1 MATQLKDYT
10 LVDDQTGKE
19 YAISGPEDATSE
31 ELAGALEQYLGP
43 VAPEPEAVTP
53 APIATGNAT
62 VEQGG
67 PVAPPA
73 IEPKAEDYEVG
84 MDNFMDFSPENRS
97 LPVPVEKQILQ
108 MANDPQYSV
117 DDISKVL
124 VDNQFQSAAPEMITQ
139 IQEARD
145 KGVPFGSIEYPDPFE
160 GMIDEKAL
168 AEEYKAVN
176 TDWFSQTAR
185 SMTEAWADPA
195 SLTNWFSRRG
205 SDLLGYHE
213 DAIRERYPD
222 ISDEELEVLQD
233 EYIAR
238 ISRLRGKAAQ
248 EGVKDDAMIPWLAGQ
263 LFAIEPT
270 DLIPFT
276 RAARAGTKIGRVA
289 EKGVEAAAV
298 GAATDVVGQSLAMYD
313 NAQDEFDPLRTLGSA
328 ALSGTIG
335 SGGQAV
341 SDLVGSIR
349 TASPDNP
356 PPSVGG
362 GPIPVPA
369 GKKNTKAYRAEL
381 DKTLDSVV
389 DRVNTLARGWSNSPT
404 IKVHANFKGVK
415 DIDDDALGVY
425 TTDKDGKPLVMINT
439 EAVLARAK
447 KQDVTPESVV
457 DSVVFHEA
465 LGHHGLTQRFGDQLD
480 TILDVFYTRGTEQF
494 RDLVDTWIK
503 KNPNAYKGP
512 TQRVRATEE
521 VLAEWS
527 EKEGLL
533 PKTFTDM
540 LLNKIKNFARDMG
553 MDLRISERE
562 VRAYLA
568 VAQRRVTEGDPTG
581 ATPGVAKN
589 IIEESG
595 KSRDR
600 IRLTRKFPN
609 EEGGN
614 VVGSEEQAA
623 KTFLRELG
631 VFNSGEL
638 LRMEQKEAI
647 QKAERLGIDEEWLSY
662 YNDAYLRAYGYDA
675 PNTPQPEMSRYLPDV
690 KFMRGDERT
699 PDTTSAGFKQPKADD
714 RSRAAARKQLWK
726 NKENPD
732 WNPDDPNGLPSR
744 AEELPPVEEGKVR
757 LWRGNRPGEVGQN
770 PQFTNS
776 LDGIARPFMEA
787 YGGPLSYVDVPAN
800 VAEEALNKTGA
811 AAPGAEFIL
820 PREWASKAKIVEAGK
835 SNAARPQ
842 PTPTEGAPDGWGST
856 ANVASKYMRGDGPI
870 DPDNL
875 SADDLIEA
883 KNALE
888 LLNRL
893 EYTPTV
899 INPDQLEAEALA
911 RNLPPSDIT
920 RLVGMEPGKLMKKLF
935 LYDVA
940 ATKLSDRA
948 AKIKGDIEENGLT
961 PEKQLAYFET
971 TQTLSDL
978 SQRIF
983 DFQAEIGR
991 TLAATRRVNY
1001 SRKRVRDLQAVLKE
1015 YGAEALMDPETFYRY
1030 MAEME
1035 GKMKANKTKGTPTFK
1050 DNVISYVNIPRAIMS
1065 SADLSAPLR
1074 QGVVFIGNKEYW
1086 GSFLKMFSMLG
1097 KSGETNYNFLMK
1109 KIATHP
1115 NYELMQKA
1123 RLAFSS
1129 LDGELSLRE
1138 EDFQTELAR
1147 KIPVYGKIV
1156 KASEQAYAGFLNKL
1170 RADMFN
1176 KFVGEY
1182 QKAGIELDDEML
1194 KGLGKFINAGTG
1206 RAELPE
1212 FLRPSSTII
1221 NATFFSG
1228 RLMYSRVQMLNPA
1241 FYANLPKPVRKN
1253 ALKSMGSFGTVALLV
1268 NGALNAL
1275 WPDEVETELDPR
1287 ASDFLKVKVGD
1298 TRFDI
1303 GGGFNQYLILGART
1317 VTWLYNN
1324 ALGFGERVLDDYAGI
1339 DNSLTDA
1346 KVANKKTAAGN
1357 FRTYG
1362 NDEFNQDTYAGA
1374 LADFF
1379 RSKLSPQ
1386 ASYVVDAMVGTDFIG
1401 REFTVEGSL
1410 ASRLIPMTV
1419 SGVYEAYAEDSPV
1432 PLPVVFTSSLFGVG
1446 VNTYKTAGT
1455 DPKEELKAP
1464 VSFEMSDLEDGENE
1478 FVRAEEG
1485 VVTLKKQTRDKWEA
1499 TINTYYPI
1507 FVEQFT
1513 AEMGYK
1519 AFDEMSDTEKKAVI
1533 EKAKKEAKANAKADM
1548 MYELGLA
1555 E

>member
-1 MATQLKDYT
+1 LSGIIFEITDPESKKTYRIQADDGVTQ
-10 LVDDQTGKE
+10 DQ
-19 YAISGPEDATSE
+19 
-31 ELAGALEQYLGP
+31 ALEQFQSLDESEWAAFEYRP
-43 VAPEPEAVTP
+43 AATATAAVAPEAVAP
-53 APIATGNAT
+53 ARTGSAV

-67 PVAPPA
+67 PVVPPVIA
-73 IEPKAEDYEVG
+73 PKAEDYEVG
-84 MDNFMDFSPENRS
+84 MDNFMNFSPENRS
-97 LPVPVEKQILQ
+97 LPVTVEKQILQ

-124 VDNQFQSAAPEMITQ
+124 VDNQFQSAAPEMIAQ

-160 GMIDEKAL
+160 GMIDEKAI

-238 ISRLRGKAAQ
+238 ISRLRSKAAQ
-248 EGVKDDAMIPWLAGQ
+248 EGVKDDSMIPWLAGQ

-298 GAATDVVGQSLAMYD
+298 GAGTDVLGQSLAMYD

-328 ALSGTIG
+328 ALSGVIG
-335 SGGQAV
+335 GGGQAV
-341 SDLVGSIR
+341 SDLVGSVR
-349 TASPDNP
+349 TSSPKNIKDMTLEEAQAYAAAKR
-356 PPSVGG
+356 GDAK
-362 GPIPVPA
+362 PIPVPA
-369 GKKNTKAYRAEL
+369 GAKNTKAYRAEL

-389 DRVNTLARGWSNSPT
+389 DRVNTLASGWTNAP
-404 IKVHANFKGVK
+404 KVEVHTNFKAVK
-415 DIDDDALGVY
+415 GIDDDALGVY
-425 TTDKDGKPLVMINT
+425 REDGTVMINT

-465 LGHHGLTQRFGDQLD
+465 LGHHGLTQRFGEQLD

-527 EKEGLL
+527 EKNGLL

-553 MDLRISERE
+553 MDQLRIFKDSLGVSERE

-589 IIEESG
+589 IIEE
-595 KSRDR
+595 
-600 IRLTRKFPN
+600 
-609 EEGGN
+609 
-614 VVGSEEQAA
+614 
-623 KTFLRELG
+623 
-631 VFNSGEL
+631 
-638 LRMEQKEAI
+638 
-647 QKAERLGIDEEWLSY
+647 
-662 YNDAYLRAYGYDA
+662 RA
-675 PNTPQPEMSRYLPDV
+675 
-690 KFMRGDERT
+690 

-732 WNPDDPNGLPSR
+732 WNPDDPNGLPSEPKYMR
-744 AEELPPVEEGKVR
+744 GEDLELDIREE
-757 LWRGNRPGEVGQN
+757 RGP
-770 PQFTNS
+770 
-776 LDGIARPFMEA
+776 
-787 YGGPLSYVDVPAN
+787 SYQA
-800 VAEEALNKTGA
+800 
-811 AAPGAEFIL
+811 
-820 PREWASKAKIVEAGK
+820 AGK
-835 SNAARPQ
+835 TVKQWVAYTPEGEFLAVARRMPFQKMEDVYKRLREDAARNYKQ
-842 PTPTEGAPDGWGST
+842 KREGITSEYGLVGGVNEITSRD
-856 ANVASKYMRGDGPI
+856 KYMRGDGPI

-883 KNALE
+883 NNALD

-893 EYTPTV
+893 NYTPTV

-961 PEKQLAYFET
+961 PEKQLAYFEA

-1035 GKMKANKTKGTPTFK
+1035 GKMKSNKTEGTPTFK

-1086 GSFLKMFSMLG
+1086 GSFLKMFSMIG
-1097 KSGETNYNFLMK
+1097 KSGETNYKFLMK

-1138 EDFQTELAR
+1138 EDFQTEIAR

-1182 QKAGIELDDEML
+1182 QKAGIELDDEIL

-1228 RLMYSRVQMLNPA
+1228 RLMYSRVQMLNPV
-1241 FYANLPKPVRKN
+1241 FYAQLPGDLFKKGPSVKKM
-1253 ALKSMGSFGTVALLV
+1253 ALKSLGSFGTIALLV

-1317 VTWLYNN
+1317 STWLYNN

-1455 DPKEELKAP
+1455 DPEEELKAP
-1464 VSFEMSDLEDGENE
+1464 VSFQMADLEDGENE

-1499 TINTYYPI
+1499 TINTYYPV

-1513 AEMGYK
+1513 AEMGYR
-1519 AFDEMSDTEKKAVI
+1519 AFDEMSDNEQKAVI
-1533 EKAKKEAKANAKADM
+1533 EKAKKTAKANAKADM